1 MMRRTVAS
9 APRDR
14 AVAAEEVPM
23 TTTSAAGRG
32 TLPGRLGDPASTL
45 RSDPRSD
52 PRTVAAL
59 APFGLDG
66 SAAPPPVG
74 PDSPRAE
81 QLEYAM
87 GAEAGFEAVFA
98 ALMQG
103 LPPVEGVER
112 STETIT
118 GPAGND
124 ILLYISRPAG
134 TTGPL
139 PGVLHIHG
147 GGMVILQGSGPAY
160 VRFRDELSATGLV
173 VVGVEYRNGAGVL
186 GPHPFPAGLDDCA
199 AALAW
204 VHEHRAD
211 LGIDRLTVA
220 GESGGANLTLAT
232 AIRAKREG
240 VLDRIDGV
248 YAMVPYISG
257 MYGRSEEERR
267 AELPSLVE
275 NDGYFI
281 GADACAVLA
290 RVYDPEGAHATDP
303 LCWPYHATTDDL
315 ADLPPHVISVNE
327 IDPLRDE
334 GLAYHRKLVAAGVDA
349 RVRTVPGACH
359 AADLMFRGA
368 APDMYAATVSDVHD
382 FVAGR

>member
-1 MMRRTVAS
+1 
-9 APRDR
+9 
-14 AVAAEEVPM
+14 M
-23 TTTSAAGRG
+23 TTTSDADRT

-45 RSDPRSD
+45 RSDPRTD

-59 APFGLDG
+59 APFGLDVAG
-66 SAAPPPVG
+66 EPPPVG
-74 PDSPRAE
+74 PDSPRE
-81 QLEYAM
+81 QQLEYAM
-87 GAEAGFEAVFA
+87 AAEAGFEAVFA
-98 ALMQG
+98 ALMDG

-118 GPAGND
+118 GPAGNT
-124 ILLYISRPAG
+124 IPLYVSRPAG
-134 TTGPL
+134 ATGPL
-139 PGVLHIHG
+139 PGILHIHG
-147 GGMVILQGSGPAY
+147 GGMVILRGSGPVYA
-160 VRFRDELSATGLV
+160 RFRDELAATGLV

-220 GESGGANLTLAT
+220 GESGGGNLTLAT

-267 AELPSLVE
+267 AVLPSLVE

-281 GADACAVLA
+281 GAEGCAVLA
-290 RVYDPEGAHATDP
+290 RVYDPDGEHTTDP
-303 LCWPYHATTDDL
+303 LAWPYFATAEDL
-315 ADLPPHVISVNE
+315 AGLPPHVVSVNE
-327 IDPLRDE
+327 VDPLRDE
-334 GLAYHRKLVAAGVDA
+334 GLAYHRALVAAGVDA

-359 AADLMFRGA
+359 AADLMFRAA
-368 APDMYAATVSDVHD
+368 APDMYAATVADVHD
-382 FVAGR
+382 FAAGR